1 MLLRRAALLK
11 TEIVDC
17 KSKRMDHGSMSSELL
32 CVIITADWKR
42 DAPAA
47 AVSGVPLVVAGTEA
61 LSTGVVF
68 CAKVMA
74 GGGVTSTWVVSA
86 GTRVWKMGSDQE
98 LS

>member
-1 MLLRRAALLK
+1 MLK

-17 KSKRMDHGSMSSELL
+17 KSNRIYHGSISSESL
-32 CVIITADWKR
+32 CVIITANLKR
-42 DAPAA
+42 DAPVA

-86 GTRVWKMGSDQE
+86 GTRVWKVGSDQG